1 MNCEICQEQHS
12 STILLR
18 MEDNSEIPLA
28 YLCNK
33 CAERAMSS
41 LENILKS
48 MPLSTLNLILQD
60 NDQSI
65 TFPSPVI
72 LSGFLADEFIV
83 GFTQHQPKL
92 VPGRYS
98 LSVNGEQI
106 SSMYVYNVQ
115 EGIQA
120 ENGILIFVYR
130 LSLGAVK

>member
-1 MNCEICQEQHS
+1 MKTEKVFRPTSGYIFMILSIALIAIS
-12 STILLR
+12 SSNFIFKWFFLGIGAFGILVGL
-18 MEDNSEIPLA
+18 L
-28 YLCNK
+28 
-33 CAERAMSS
+33 
-41 LENILKS
+41 
-48 MPLSTLNLILQD
+48 
-60 NDQSI
+60 
-65 TFPSPVI
+65 I